1 MKFSIA
7 LSALILVVGAGLGWR
22 DHQRLETLRETHRQL
37 AAEAELLGISTAPS
51 DAAEPL
57 VTKRKREDREAV
69 ARNAAAEFVAFAKE
83 MEAHEKAGTGE
94 SLQPRIMEMMAL
106 MMSLDSSQLKIL
118 IAELRASKELKDEM
132 RQGLIGFSI
141 MTLASDHPQAAL
153 ALFTGSADLF
163 EDGGMGGHVISS
175 ALSRWAKDDPM
186 AALDWVRKNAEKHP
200 DLVTEDAKRGLVSG
214 AAMHDPKLAFKLIG
228 ELGLKDSSSAVS
240 GIFSVAKSSEDRTA
254 VLAALRDHVSAL
266 PPGIERGK
274 TFSDALSSFGSSLA
288 EEGFEFATRWI
299 DAAGFTSEELGNLAG
314 GMDHSVKTSETGQ
327 WIQWMNDTLPPEKIG
342 QSVSGLARR
351 WTENDYQ
358 AAGTWLAAAPEGP
371 AKLASVKAYA
381 TTIARYEPEVA
392 AQWALT
398 LPAGKDRIETLLTIH
413 GNWPRKDP
421 ADKEAAAAFAREH
434 GIK

>member
-7 LSALILVVGAGLGWR
+7 LSAVILVVGAGLGWR
-22 DHQRLETLRETHRQL
+22 EHQRLETVREIHRIL
-37 AAEAELLGISTAPS
+37 TAEAELLGISTAPS

-57 VTKRKREDREAV
+57 VTKREREDRDAV

-94 SLQPRIMEMMAL
+94 SLQPRIMEMMKL
-106 MMSLDSSQLKIL
+106 MMSLDASQLKIL

-153 ALFTGSADLF
+153 ALFTESADLF

-214 AAMHDPKLAFKLIG
+214 AAVHDPKLAFKLIG
-228 ELGLKDSSSAVS
+228 ELGLKDRSAAVA
-240 GIFSVAKSSEDRTA
+240 GIFSVAKTSEERTA
-254 VLAALRDHVSAL
+254 ALAALRDHVSAL
-266 PPGIERGK
+266 AGKERGK

-288 EEGFEFATRWI
+288 GEGFESAIRWI
-299 DAAGFTSEELGNLAG
+299 DAAGFTPEELENLAG
-314 GMDHSVKTSETGQ
+314 GMDHNVKTSETGR
-327 WIQWMNDTLPPEKIG
+327 WIQWMSEALPPEKLG
-342 QSVSGLARR
+342 ESVSGLVRR

-381 TTIARYEPEVA
+381 DTISRYEPEVA
-392 AQWALT
+392 AQWAMT
-398 LPAGKDRIETLLTIH
+398 LPAGKDRSETIRTIH
-413 GNWPRKDP
+413 KNWPRKAP

>member
-7 LSALILVVGAGLGWR
+7 LSAVILVVGAGLGWR
-22 DHQRLETLRETHRQL
+22 DHQRLETARESHRLL
-37 AAEAELLGISTAPS
+37 AAEADLLGVSTAP
-51 DAAEPL
+51 AETAEPL
-57 VTKRKREDREAV
+57 ITKRERQNRDAV
-69 ARNAAAEFVAFAKE
+69 ARNAAAEFIAFAKE
-83 MEAHEKAGTGE
+83 MEAHEKSGTGE

-106 MMSLDSSQLKIL
+106 MMSLDASQIKIL

-132 RQGLIGFSI
+132 RRGLIGFSI
-141 MTLASDHPQAAL
+141 MTLANDHPQAAL

-175 ALSRWAKDDPM
+175 ALSRWAEEDPL
-186 AALDWVRKNAEKHP
+186 AALAWVRKNAETHP

-228 ELGLKDSSSAVS
+228 ELGLKDRSSAVS
-240 GIFSVAKSSEDRTA
+240 GIFSVAKTSEEKTA
-254 VLAALRDHVSAL
+254 TLAALRDHVSAL
-266 PPGIERGK
+266 AGKERQNA
-274 TFSDALSSFGSSLA
+274 FSDALSTFGSNLA
-288 EEGFEFATRWI
+288 GEGFESATRWI
-299 DAAGFTSEELGNLAG
+299 NAAGFTPEELGNLVG
-314 GMDHSVKTSETGQ
+314 GMDHSIKISETDQ
-327 WIQWMNDTLPPEKIG
+327 WVQWMSDTLPPENLG
-342 QSVSGLARR
+342 QSVSGLVRR

-371 AKLASVKAYA
+371 AKAASVKAYA

-392 AQWALT
+392 AQWAMT
-398 LPAGKDRIETLLTIH
+398 LPAGQDRAKTISIIH
-413 GNWPRKDP
+413 ENWPRKDP